1 MMPELH
7 RLLRH
12 SVRRTLTG
20 WMVSLLLLNSLSA
33 CSWLSWRPAPT
44 PTPRPRPTQPPTPT
58 HTATLTP
65 TPTATFTPTPTSTPT
80 STPTPLLL
88 AYEGTPLPA
97 ELPTL
102 VPENAP
108 WASALAEWRLPALTD
123 FAWLPDSQILAAS
136 EPNGI
141 HFFDLQTR
149 RHLRSLYPQVGG
161 IIDLAISPD
170 GTWLVTGSRQGSEA
184 EGYVSSLEL
193 WLGPNWRPMGVLY
206 NAPRGLA
213 SMSFSAE
220 GRHFVAA
227 FASPILERNSVEIW
241 NTLTWV
247 ITDSLKTGPVLN
259 IAFAPH
265 GGLLALSPDRYAIRV
280 WGFEGQEWL
289 YRFPTSFTG
298 AVTQLAFSPDGL
310 SLASAHYD
318 GWLRL
323 WDLRSGELI
332 WEAQAAEVL
341 QCLAFSPDG
350 SLIATGGAFQN
361 SLVRLW
367 DASTGELLR
376 TLEGHV
382 NGVERLAFAPHGQL
396 LVSGSYD
403 GTLRVWGIRP

>member
-1 MMPELH
+1 MPDI
-7 RLLRH
+7 
-12 SVRRTLTG
+12 RRILTALFA
-20 WMVSLLLLNSLSA
+20 SLLLLASLSA
-33 CSWLSWRPAPT
+33 CARLPWQPAPI
-44 PTPRPRPTQPPTPT
+44 PTARPRPTQPPTPT
-58 HTATLTP
+58 HTATLAP
-65 TPTATFTPTPTSTPT
+65 TPTATFTLTPTPTPT

-97 ELPTL
+97 ELTPL
-102 VPENAP
+102 APENAS
-108 WASALAEWRLPALTD
+108 WVSGLAEWRLPALTD
-123 FAWLPDSQILAAS
+123 FAWLPDTQILAVS
-136 EPNGI
+136 EPDGI
-141 HFFDLQTR
+141 HFFDLRMR
-149 RHLRSLYPQVGG
+149 RNLRSLYPQVGG
-161 IIDLAISPD
+161 IVDLAISPD
-170 GTWLVTGSRQGSEA
+170 GTWLVAGSRLGSEA

-220 GRHFVAA
+220 GRHFAAA
-227 FASPILERNSVEIW
+227 FASPVLERNSVEIW

-247 ITDSLKTGPVLN
+247 ITDSLKTGPVLD
-259 IAFAPH
+259 IAFAPSS
-265 GGLLALSPDRYAIRV
+265 GLLALSPDRYAIRV
-280 WGFEGQEWL
+280 WDFDGQEWL
-289 YRFPTSFTG
+289 YSFPTSFSG

-318 GWLRL
+318 GMLRL
-323 WDLRSGELI
+323 WDVRSGGLV

-341 QCLAFSPDG
+341 QSLAFSPDG

-367 DASTGELLR
+367 DAATGELLR
-376 TLEGHV
+376 SLEGHL
-382 NGVERLAFAPHGQL
+382 NGVERLAFAPDGRL